1 MSRFAAIQMGSGSQ
15 VSANLLAAEKL
26 IREAVEQGA
35 EFVVLP
41 ENFALMGKTE
51 QDKLKISESEGAGR
65 LQDFLAEQSRKHG
78 IWLHGGTIPLASDD
92 PSKVHATSLLFDAE
106 GRQVA
111 RYDKIHL
118 FDVHIV
124 GSDEHYIESE
134 TIVRG
139 DRVVVTDTPFGRV
152 GMAVCYDLRFPEL
165 FRQMLDQGAEIIL
178 LPAAFTDIT
187 GRAHWEILLRARAI
201 ENLCYIVASA
211 QGGFHVNGRAT
222 YGHSMIVDPWGGIV
236 AERSATSCGV
246 VIGDI
251 ETEYLRTTR
260 KQFPALEHR
269 RLRTTPS

>member
-1 MSRFAAIQMGSGSQ
+1 MSKFAAIQMGSGSQ

-26 IREAVEQGA
+26 IAEAVRDGA

-51 QDKLKISESEGAGR
+51 QDKLEIREKEGAGR
-65 LQDFLAEQSRKHG
+65 LQTFLSEQARKHG
-78 IWLHGGTIPLASDD
+78 VWLHGGTIPLASDD
-92 PSKVHATSLLFDAE
+92 PGKVYATSLLFDAN

-118 FDVHIV
+118 FDVHVV
-124 GSDEHYIESE
+124 GSDERYTESE
-134 TIVRG
+134 TIIRG
-139 DRVVVTDTPFGRV
+139 DQVVVADTPFGRV

-201 ENLCYIVASA
+201 ENLCYIVAAA
-211 QGGFHVNGRAT
+211 QGGYHVNGRAT
-222 YGHSMIVDPWGGIV
+222 YGHTMIVDPWGGIV
-236 AERSATSCGV
+236 AARNSTSCGV
-246 VIGDI
+246 VVGDI
-251 ETEYLRTTR
+251 KTEYLQTTR

-269 RLRTTPS
+269 RLPAS